1 MTRRGQDV
9 SHLHCQSRTNNIK
22 FVIYSAVSA
31 SQILLPQRDLGYM
44 RTHTPTGAGAHHTC
58 GTHLLCR
65 HSLKPAL
72 AGKMCNTIALETM
85 GTPGS
90 QEKHASWFIV
100 AYLILI
106 AGKRLFA
113 LLRQRVSHPN
123 QPLIWTHDHAHGD
136 HARSW
141 NSKVATLFPIILVAA
156 GRKESRQKEWIVCG
170 ISMVR
175 RRGGC
180 TQTISWNLAQKICPG
195 REDSTWMRLRHVFA
209 SLWSCDGKI
218 ALVSWDLVTLWA
230 LPNHRNKVTVN
241 HSVANVAKKTTT
253 TKSRQSTF
261 SRIQIMHKIVDS
273 MCILQLV

>member
-90 QEKHASWFIV
+90 QEKTCLVIYCCIFNSHC
-100 AYLILI
+100 
-106 AGKRLFA
+106 
-113 LLRQRVSHPN
+113 RQAAFCSSSSTGVTPKPTSHLN
-123 QPLIWTHDHAHGD
+123 A
-136 HARSW
+136 
-141 NSKVATLFPIILVAA
+141 
-156 GRKESRQKEWIVCG
+156 
-170 ISMVR
+170 
-175 RRGGC
+175 
-180 TQTISWNLAQKICPG
+180 
-195 REDSTWMRLRHVFA
+195 
-209 SLWSCDGKI
+209 
-218 ALVSWDLVTLWA
+218 
-230 LPNHRNKVTVN
+230 
-241 HSVANVAKKTTT
+241 
-253 TKSRQSTF
+253 
-261 SRIQIMHKIVDS
+261 
-273 MCILQLV
+273 

>member
-1 MTRRGQDV
+1 MKMPAVLANVFMTRRGQDV

-22 FVIYSAVSA
+22 FVIFVRPYLRAKFCYLNE
-31 SQILLPQRDLGYM
+31 IWGYM
-44 RTHTPTGAGAHHTC
+44 RTHTPTRAGAHHTC

-90 QEKHASWFIV
+90 QEKHVSWFIV

-180 TQTISWNLAQKICPG
+180 TQTIRLKPSPENLS
-195 REDSTWMRLRHVFA
+195 RTWGFYMDAPPSCVCFIMKLR
-209 SLWSCDGKI
+209 W
-218 ALVSWDLVTLWA
+218 
-230 LPNHRNKVTVN
+230 
-241 HSVANVAKKTTT
+241 
-253 TKSRQSTF
+253 
-261 SRIQIMHKIVDS
+261 
-273 MCILQLV
+273 